1 MMRRETPKKRDV
13 LGKALQLLW
22 WIVEASDNAKDNVW
36 GVRELAQGLHLPPAT
51 VHRVLI
57 SLMKHGLV
65 QRNHNSGQ
73 YQVGME
79 FYRLASKVQSSLAIR
94 NAGIPVMQDLVA
106 QCNETAFLGLYDLS
120 RMEMMFVAAVNSNH
134 PLRYI
139 VPINEWIPVYAGAS
153 GLAIMAF
160 LPKDERQAIIKR
172 TRLTPLTEHTIS
184 HPAALENEFA
194 RVRARGYA
202 FSRGH
207 RNVGA
212 VAIAAPIWSP
222 NGRVIG
228 DLVLS
233 MPESRFDEKMEPTF
247 ARLVIQNARC
257 IMERLGVQAPTDHRR

>member
-1 MMRRETPKKRDV
+1 
-13 LGKALQLLW
+13 
-22 WIVEASDNAKDNVW
+22 
-36 GVRELAQGLHLPPAT
+36 
-51 VHRVLI
+51 
-57 SLMKHGLV
+57 V
-65 QRNHNSGQ
+65 QRNPTSGQ
-73 YQVGME
+73 YQIGME
-79 FYRLASKVQSSLAIR
+79 FYRLASKAQSSFAIR

-106 QCNETAFLGLYDLS
+106 QCNETAFLGLYDVS

-160 LPKDERQAIIKR
+160 LPEDERQAIIKR

-184 HPAALENEFA
+184 HPAALEDEFA

-233 MPESRFDEKMEPTF
+233 MPESRFDEKMEPTL
-247 ARLVIQNARC
+247 ARLIIQASESAQIWVVTHSPALIAGLLKGPGAKLIELQKEMGQTHIKGQDLLSRPQWKWV
-257 IMERLGVQAPTDHRR
+257 E

>member
-1 MMRRETPKKRDV
+1 MRRGPSGKRDA
-13 LGKALQLLW
+13 LGKAVQLLW
-22 WIVEASDNAKDNVW
+22 WIVDASDNAKDNEW

-51 VHRVLI
+51 VHRVLV
-57 SLMKHGLV
+57 SLMKHGLI
-65 QRNHNSGQ
+65 QRNPTSGQ
-73 YQVGME
+73 YQIGME
-79 FYRLASKVQSSLAIR
+79 FYRLASKAQSSFAIR

-106 QCNETAFLGLYDLS
+106 QCNETAFLGLYDVS

-172 TRLTPLTEHTIS
+172 TRLIPLTEHTIS
-184 HPAALENEFA
+184 HPAVLEDEFA

-212 VAIAAPIWSP
+212 VAIAAPIWGP
-222 NGRVIG
+222 GGRVIG

-233 MPESRFDEKMEPTF
+233 MPESRYDTKMEPDL
-247 ARLVIQNARC
+247 ARLVIQHAKRV
-257 IMERLGVQAPTDHRR
+257 MGRLGAQAPPDHGP